1 MDSSFTPIEQMLKFR
16 ASRHEDFPYQEILLT
31 RLCMHMQGKLL
42 ENRNKMLKA
51 QGINETLFMA
61 LITLESQEN
70 HSIQPSELSCA
81 LGSSR
86 TNATRIADEL
96 EKRGWIER
104 RESDNDRRCLHL
116 QLTEKVTNSC
126 VRCCHLSTTACINS
140 GLPSAPPSATS
151 LSTSL
156 ASCSP
161 VWTRWMKTAPFL
173 RRCANATTR
182 STSRF
187 IRKPTGQHVTLLA
200 FLTTGRLS
208 RCEIRRSW
216 RTTMSANAEST
227 TPQQPANKKGKRKSA
242 LLLLTLLF
250 IIIAVAYG
258 IYWFLVLRHAEE
270 TDDAYVAGNQ
280 VQIMAQVSGS
290 VTKVWADNTD
300 FVQKGDV
307 LVTLDPTDAQQA
319 FEKAQTALASSVRQ
333 TRQLMINSKQLQANI
348 DVQKTALAQ
357 AQSDLNRRVPLG
369 TANLIGREELQ
380 HARDAV
386 ASAQAQLDVA
396 IQQYNANQA
405 MVLGTSLEN
414 QPAVLQA
421 ATEVRNAWLAL
432 QRTKIVSPMTGY
444 VSRRSV
450 QPGAQI
456 SPTTPLMAVVPA
468 TICGSTPTLKRRS
481 LRICVSAR
489 RRLSATSTAMT

>member
-1 MDSSFTPIEQMLKFR
+1 
-16 ASRHEDFPYQEILLT
+16 
-31 RLCMHMQGKLL
+31 
-42 ENRNKMLKA
+42 
-51 QGINETLFMA
+51 
-61 LITLESQEN
+61 
-70 HSIQPSELSCA
+70 
-81 LGSSR
+81 
-86 TNATRIADEL
+86 
-96 EKRGWIER
+96 
-104 RESDNDRRCLHL
+104 
-116 QLTEKVTNSC
+116 
-126 VRCCHLSTTACINS
+126 
-140 GLPSAPPSATS
+140 
-151 LSTSL
+151 
-156 ASCSP
+156 
-161 VWTRWMKTAPFL
+161 
-173 RRCANATTR
+173 
-182 STSRF
+182 
-187 IRKPTGQHVTLLA
+187 
-200 FLTTGRLS
+200 
-208 RCEIRRSW
+208 
-216 RTTMSANAEST
+216 MSANAEST

-405 MVLGTSLEN
+405 MVLGTSLEK
-414 QPAVLQA
+414 PARRTAVGDRSAQRVACPA
-421 ATEVRNAWLAL
+421 AY
-432 QRTKIVSPMTGY
+432 QIVSPMTGY

-468 TICGSTPTLKRRS
+468 DNLWVDANFKETQLAHMRIGQTATVVSDIYGDDVKYTGKVVGLDMGTGSAFSLLPAQNATGNWIKVVQRLPVRIELDAKQLADHP
-481 LRICVSAR
+481 LRIGLSTLVTVDTANRDGQILASQVRSSPAYESNAR
-489 RRLSATSTAMT
+489 EISLDPVNKLIDDIVKANAG